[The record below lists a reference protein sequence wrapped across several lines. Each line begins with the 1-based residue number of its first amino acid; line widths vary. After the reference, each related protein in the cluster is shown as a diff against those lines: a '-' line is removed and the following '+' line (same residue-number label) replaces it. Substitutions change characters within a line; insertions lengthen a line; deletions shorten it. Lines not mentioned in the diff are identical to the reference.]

1 MSENDNLEIWNAVE
15 KTDPKY
21 TKQFSRGGGFRG
33 TATNATY
40 LIKKATKMFGPI
52 GIGWGWNILEEK
64 IVDGAPGDKIHYLKL
79 QLWYSWKGGLGKI
92 EHFGQTTFVG
102 KNKNGPFTD
111 EEAPKKSLTDALSK
125 ALSTLGFASDIHL
138 GQYDD
143 NRYVNDLKYDFKDSK
158 EFGDRKSNDNG
169 STQVESKTSD
179 RPGVR
184 SASVSETEQDTIID
198 TWERLIKEAATVK
211 QVMEIISDANF
222 APDMTKLHENDE
234 KFIRDLANNK
244 SQDLKKAKTKDA
256 A

>member
-1 MSENDNLEIWNAVE
+1 MTTQMQRQPDMSENDNLEIWNTVE

-21 TKQFSRGGGFRG
+21 TKQFSRGGGFKG

-79 QLWYSWKGGLGKI
+79 QLWYYWKGQTGKI

-143 NRYVNDLKYDFKDSK
+143 NRYVNDLKYDFKDS
-158 EFGDRKSNDNG
+158 
-169 STQVESKTSD
+169 
-179 RPGVR
+179 
-184 SASVSETEQDTIID
+184 
-198 TWERLIKEAATVK
+198 
-211 QVMEIISDANF
+211 
-222 APDMTKLHENDE
+222 
-234 KFIRDLANNK
+234 
-244 SQDLKKAKTKDA
+244 
-256 A
+256 